1 MINSRYKKLSGDHAG
16 QSYIIV
22 GPNSEIETPLRWIL
36 HNESN
41 KADKVIVAEDELS
54 DTKQWLPLS

>member
-1 MINSRYKKLSGDHAG
+1 MMNSRYKKLSGNHAG
-16 QSYIIV
+16 QSYVVIS
-22 GPNSEIETPLRWIL
+22 PHSEIETPLRWIL

-41 KADKVIVAEDELS
+41 KADKLIVSEDELS